1 MSARLVVLACCLAA
15 LVLPSAAARADN
27 PVLVGSVGKG
37 DNFVISLHD
46 ANDNPVRHLDPG
58 TYTIQVHD
66 LSALHNFHLFGPGVD
81 QSTVVETV
89 GDATWTVT
97 FQNGTYTYRCDAHP
111 DQMHGTFTVGTPP
124 TLPTVQLKGAVGPGR
139 TISLHD
145 SMGARVQTL
154 GGPVK
159 AVITVNDRTR
169 ADNFHLTGHAVN
181 KATGVGFR
189 GRVKWTVTLAAGKYV
204 YRSDKHK
211 TLHGSFTVAA
221 TSSLHRR

>member
-1 MSARLVVLACCLAA
+1 VSVRSVAFVCCLAA

-37 DNFVISLHD
+37 DNFIISLHD

-66 LSALHNFHLFGPGVD
+66 LSELHNFHLFGPGVD
-81 QSTVVETV
+81 QSTVVETKSDV
-89 GDATWTVT
+89 TWTVT
-97 FQNGTYTYRCDAHP
+97 FQDGKYTYRCDAHP
-111 DQMHGTFTVGTPP
+111 DTMTRTFTVGTVATP
-124 TLPTVQLKGAVGPGR
+124 PTVQLTATVGPGR
-139 TISLHD
+139 TISLRD
-145 SMGARVQTL
+145 SMGAKVTAL

-169 ADNFHLTGHAVN
+169 TDNFHLKGPSVN

-189 GRVKWTVTLAAGKYV
+189 GRVKWTLTLGAGKYI

-211 TLHGSFTVAA
+211 TLRGSFTVTGA
-221 TSSLHRR
+221 